1 MDDVEIFID
10 ESGDLGFSSKSSRNF
25 VVAYIIP
32 ERPNVLRKK
41 LNKTRKLSPKKAII
55 NQNLNLRMIV
65 KG

>member
-10 ESGDLGFSSKSSRNF
+10 ESGDLGFSSKSSQNF

-41 LNKTRKLSPKKAII
+41 LNKTRKLSPKKK
-55 NQNLNLRMIV
+55 L
-65 KG
+65 